1 MNYVVLCDN
10 AKMAHNMFY
19 EAVTYLYP
27 ISVNM
32 KTKKVIYEGDVYS
45 FESREFFEKYLKS
58 SFRGETMEYDYF
70 YCLSTEPFR

>member
-1 MNYVVLCDN
+1 MNYVVLCDS
-10 AKMAHNMFY
+10 AKQAHNLFY

-32 KTKKVIYEGDVYS
+32 KTKKVIFDGDVYS

-70 YCLSTEPFR
+70 YCLSFDIF